1 MMRTLTRMVVVMAC
15 TLGLAGLAAA
25 DEPAPDKVKPVPGEP
40 PAAKA
45 PPADKPVKRPPPAPD
60 APAADG
66 ASAEVKAGTGV
77 VKKEV
82 VGEATS
88 FAKGTKV
95 WAWSKVLGAK
105 GTTVKHVWKRDGAV
119 LWEKELAIGSN
130 RQQGRQLHRRR
141 RRRGRRGARLGQLHG
156 GVVAPRAARRFADHA
171 SRSRRNGCSTR

>member
-25 DEPAPDKVKPVPGEP
+25 DEPAPDQVKPVPGEP

-130 RQQGRQLHRRR
+130 QWRIYTRRTVSKA
-141 RRRGRRGARLGQLHG
+141 GSYTVDVVGADGAVLGS
-156 GVVAPRAARRFADHA
+156 VSFTVE
-171 SRSRRNGCSTR
+171 